1 MALGAG
7 TINDY
12 CDMPYYEYSL
22 TDSVIAKLQKE
33 KD

>member
-12 CDMPYYEYSL
+12 CDMPLHEYSM
-22 TDSVIAKLQKE
+22 TDSVVAKLQKE